1 MIKKL
6 VWNITDFFNYLV
18 NKWYNYY
25 NVIKLEIIMRVEEYM
40 QELKY
45 YYDLGDLKK
54 RELTNF
60 DEFLSNLDEFRI
72 VQKTK
77 DTIKI

>member
-1 MIKKL
+1 
-6 VWNITDFFNYLV
+6 
-18 NKWYNYY
+18 
-25 NVIKLEIIMRVEEYM
+25 M